1 MAAASKIRRKKEA
14 QPRKPKKIVN
24 VWESP
29 FGKML
34 VDPDSSL
41 ESIAAGKS
49 FRLRVRVPFSVVQ
62 MIVTNTLPQNE

>member
-29 FGKML
+29 FGKMSL
-34 VDPDSSL
+34 DSLDPDSSL
-41 ESIAAGKS
+41 E
-49 FRLRVRVPFSVVQ
+49 RLQQGNISLNCVSVLLSQ
-62 MIVTNTLPQNE
+62 